1 VVGVQV
7 VLAVAVAVGVG
18 VEEIV
23 ATARVVRAPRVLMF
37 HELMKVMKIM
47 YE

>member
-7 VLAVAVAVGVG
+7 VLAVAVAVGV
-18 VEEIV
+18 EEMV
-23 ATARVVRAPRVLMF
+23 ATARVVRVPRVLMF